1 MSGLAFRLRKAMV
14 MSCVSRGVRLR
25 VVILGCWR
33 WEVEGLLGWFGSGGE
48 LGVYVCGCWMG
59 AMVGCC
65 GFRFGKGAEGERVGW
80 VEVKADLGLGLVTFA
95 TEQI

>member
-1 MSGLAFRLRKAMV
+1 
-14 MSCVSRGVRLR
+14 
-25 VVILGCWR
+25 
-33 WEVEGLLGWFGSGGE
+33 
-48 LGVYVCGCWMG
+48 MG

-80 VEVKADLGLGLVTFA
+80 VEVKAGLGLGLVTFA